1 MGSKF
6 YACPLT
12 PETKEKITGISF
24 PKNLSDAKISYEDL
38 SEVHVL
44 YVNFD
49 GLVDEG
55 ILIVNNL
62 ISEDALDI
70 FEKLFEA
77 KYPIEKIRL
86 IDDYGA
92 DDELSMSDNNSSA
105 FCYRVIANTDILSNH
120 ALGMAIDINPL
131 YNPYITYIDGR
142 ENIAPA
148 NSAIYCDREKDFPH
162 KITED
167 DLCCRLFKEHGFTW
181 GGDWEGKKDYQHF
194 EKKFEGKEDRKN

>member
-1 MGSKF
+1 MESSF
-6 YACPLT
+6 YTCPLT
-12 PETKEKITGISF
+12 PEIRNKITGISF
-24 PKNLSDAKISYEDL
+24 PKNTCDVKISYDDL

-62 ISEDALDI
+62 ISKDALDI
-70 FEKLFEA
+70 FKKLFEA

-142 ENIAPA
+142 EIIAPA
-148 NSAIYCDREKDFPH
+148 NSVSYCDRKKDFPH

-167 DLCCRLFKEHGFTW
+167 DLCCRLFKSHGFTW

-194 EKKFEGKEDRKN
+194 EKKI